1 MRIGL
6 GVLGV
11 LVVVLVGAQLLLPGI
26 AARRVHEKVGRYG
39 TVLSSHVSA
48 FPAIELL
55 WGHGDSGSVVAG
67 ALSLTPTQGVD
78 MLWEGRGI
86 TDTQLT
92 ASSMQVDGVQMRAV
106 SIRKRGSAVVVEG
119 TVSESELRGVL
130 PLGLEVHSLTDAGGH
145 VLAQAT
151 GSVLG
156 VSATVQVDVHA
167 AEGRLVAEPQ
177 GLPLAG
183 LATVTVF
190 SDPRLSMESI
200 DVTPLASTGAAASL
214 RVALRG
220 TLVGS

>member
-1 MRIGL
+1 VRIGL
-6 GVLGV
+6 AVVGV

-26 AARRVHEKVGRYG
+26 AARRARDRVARYG

-48 FPAIELL
+48 VPAIELL
-55 WGHGDSGSVVAG
+55 WGHGDSGSVLAG
-67 ALSLTPTQGVD
+67 SLSLSATQGVD

-92 ASSMQVDGVQMRAV
+92 ASSMQVEGVQLRAASV
-106 SIRKRGSAVVVEG
+106 RKRGATVVVEG
-119 TVSESELRGVL
+119 TMSESDLSGTL

-167 AEGRLVAEPQ
+167 VEGRLVAEPQ

-190 SDPRLSMESI
+190 SDPRLRMESI
-200 DVTPLASTGAAASL
+200 DVTPLASTGGPASL
-214 RVALRG
+214 RLVLRG
-220 TLVGS
+220 TLVGG

>member
-1 MRIGL
+1 LRLGL

-11 LVVVLVGAQLLLPGI
+11 VVVVLVGAQLLLPGI
-26 AARRVHEKVGRYG
+26 AARRARDRVARYG
-39 TVLSSHVSA
+39 TVLGTHVSA
-48 FPAIELL
+48 VPAIELL

-67 ALSLTPTQGVD
+67 SLAMTSTQGVD

-86 TDTQLT
+86 TDMQLT
-92 ASSMQVDGVQMRAV
+92 AASMQVEGVRLRAV
-106 SIRKRGSAVVVEG
+106 SVRKRGSAVTVEG
-119 TVSESELRGVL
+119 TVGESDLRGVL
-130 PLGLEVHSLTDAGGH
+130 PLGLEVHSLSDAGGH

-183 LATVTVF
+183 LATVTIF
-190 SDPRLSMESI
+190 SDPRLRMESV
-200 DVTPLASTGAAASL
+200 DVAPLASTGGPASL
-214 RVALRG
+214 RLVLRG

>member
-11 LVVVLVGAQLLLPGI
+11 LVVVLLGAQLLLPGI
-26 AARRVHEKVGRYG
+26 AARRARDRVGRYG
-39 TVLSSHVSA
+39 TVLSAHVSA

-55 WGHGDSGSVVAG
+55 WGHGDSGSVAAG
-67 ALSLTPTQGVD
+67 SLSFTSTQGVD
-78 MLWEGRGI
+78 MLWEARGI

-92 ASSMQVDGVQMRAV
+92 ASSMQIDGIQLHAASV
-106 SIRKRGSAVVVEG
+106 RKRGSAVTVEG
-119 TVSESELRGVL
+119 TVDESDLSGTL

-167 AEGRLVAEPQ
+167 EEGRLVAEPQ

-183 LATVTVF
+183 LATVTIF
-190 SDPRLSMESI
+190 SDPRLRMETV
-200 DVTPLASTGAAASL
+200 DVTPLASTGGPANL
-214 RVALRG
+214 RVMLHG